1 MEHSIRLSVT
11 VRPELKRVAD
21 EIAKENKIT
30 RSKLISQ
37 CLEELARKRKEEL
50 LIKYYKTMAKEHG
63 NFAMQSAAVIQ
74 NIAASWRD

>member
-1 MEHSIRLSVT
+1 MEHSIRLSIT
-11 VRPELKRVAD
+11 VKPELKKVAD

-37 CLEELARKRKEEL
+37 CLEELSHKRKEEL
-50 LIKYYKTMAKEHG
+50 LIKYYKAMAKEHR
-63 NFAMQSAAVIQ
+63 NFAKQSAGVIQ